1 MRHSGKN
8 IVDIGLTFIS
18 MILQIVT
25 VMIATKISGGLNLIQ
40 ILIVVGVTRALYITV
55 KLTIERK
62 KVDDLFDDCK
72 YEAIPSKAVDVI
84 ITSLISGIGNAI
96 VVGVMFKLLSLIVDA
111 SSIYLINCS
120 IVLGYLLH
128 IVPLVLNTIF
138 EEKDESNIN
147 LCIEIVDSVKTKFI
161 KTLSIKEDKAPSSV
175 YGGMM
180 GYGGM
185 GGMNSSMG
193 MAGGIVAGKE
203 IIFNT
208 LEEISRLLVRIKD
221 MTDKYS
227 AQDREVIKNQLE
239 FILEDFEN
247 IYNRYGALQITT
259 NRTIFGK
266 YTEYLK
272 YVTDGIKDLE
282 EKIIDNKLDTL
293 DSAVNKLKSFSELN
307 NLEDKYK

>member
-1 MRHSGKN
+1 MKHRNKN
-8 IVDIGLTFIS
+8 RVDIGLTFIS
-18 MILQIVT
+18 MILQLLA

-40 ILIVVGVTRALYITV
+40 ILIVVGVTRALYLTV
-55 KLTIERK
+55 RLIIERK
-62 KVDDLFDDCK
+62 EVDDLFDDCK
-72 YEAIPSKAVDVI
+72 YEAIPSKAVAVI
-84 ITSLISGIGNAI
+84 VASLISGIGNAI
-96 VVGVMFKLLSLIVDA
+96 VIGVMYKLLSLIVDA

-120 IVLGYLLH
+120 IILGYLLH

-147 LCIEIVDSVKTKFI
+147 LCIDIVDNVKTNFI
-161 KTLSIKEDKAPSSV
+161 KTLSIKGANAPSSV

-193 MAGGIVAGKE
+193 MTGGIINGKA
-203 IIFNT
+203 IIFNA
-208 LEEISRLLVRIKD
+208 LNEISGLLVRIKD
-221 MTDKYS
+221 MTNKYS

-247 IYNRYGALQITT
+247 IYNKYGALQITT
-259 NRTIFGK
+259 NQTIFGK

-293 DSAVNKLKSFSELN
+293 DSAVDKLKSFSELN